1 MNAVILPHQPG
12 CLAEQNSALSG
23 HRLSWRTAG
32 AGQPVIFL
40 HGISS
45 GALSWEKQLTC
56 GRLTGHCRLLAWDA
70 PGYGNSDGLATR
82 EPTAELYADRLMQW
96 IEQEQLTNPVLVGHS
111 LGAIIASAFAARYP
125 QRLSGLILA
134 NPAQGYATEPEEKRQ
149 QVFGQRQTMVDTLG
163 IDGYAAQRGAAL
175 LRPGAR
181 PEDIERVQ
189 QNMRRLRPE
198 GFLQAAWM
206 LANDDIYAYL
216 KLYAGPVEVWCGDS
230 DNITPAV
237 GAAALAQRIGAEFR
251 LITNAGHASYI
262 DSPEIFN
269 QRLSQ
274 FVARYS
280 TSIKGA
286 SRV

>member
-1 MNAVILPHQPG
+1 MNAVILPNQPNG
-12 CLAEQNSALSG
+12 LAEQNSALSG
-23 HRLSWRTAG
+23 HRLSWRSAG
-32 AGQPVIFL
+32 TGQPVILL

-56 GRLTGHCRLLAWDA
+56 GKLTKRCRLLAWDA
-70 PGYGNSDGLATR
+70 PGYGNSDGLAAN
-82 EPTAELYADRLMQW
+82 EPKAELYADRLMQW

-134 NPAQGYATEPEEKRQ
+134 NPAQGYATAPEEKRR
-149 QVFGQRQTMVDTLG
+149 QVFDQRQTMVDTLG

-175 LRPGAR
+175 LRPDAR

-189 QNMRRLRPE
+189 QNMRRLHPD

-216 KLYAGPVEVWCGDS
+216 KHYSGPVEIWCGDS
-230 DNITPAV
+230 DNITPAE
-237 GAAALAQRIGAEFR
+237 GAIALAQHIGAEFK
-251 LITNAGHASYI
+251 LIANAGHASYI
-262 DSPEIFN
+262 DAPEIFN

-274 FVARYS
+274 FVAQYS
-280 TSIKGA
+280 TSTKGVSA
-286 SRV
+286 V